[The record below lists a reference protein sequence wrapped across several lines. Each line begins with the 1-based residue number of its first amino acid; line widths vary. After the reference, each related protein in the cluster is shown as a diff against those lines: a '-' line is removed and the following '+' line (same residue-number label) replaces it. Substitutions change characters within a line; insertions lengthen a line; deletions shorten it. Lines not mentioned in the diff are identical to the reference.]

1 MKHRPQRPIST
12 RAGRTEFLKINAA
25 VGGWRDSY
33 HWVLSLSWPRFAL
46 FLLGSYIV
54 INLLFA
60 LLYITGGNCIADMTP
75 GSFPEAFFFSVE
87 TLATVGYGHN
97 YPATVYGHIVVTIE
111 IFLGM
116 IWLAVITG
124 LIFVRFARPTAR
136 IVFSNCLVIGN
147 FDGRL
152 SAMFRVA
159 NLRHT
164 SMAEAE
170 FRLLYSRDERV
181 AEGEEIRRFYELK
194 VYPNRMISFPAALI
208 IRHTIDEQSPLYGA
222 TSESLEKED
231 AFFVASTLSLELVMA
246 ASVQSAQ
253 DYAVEDIRFGERF
266 VDVYT
271 ELPDGRLTVDY
282 GRLHETEPV
291 PTQGGALSEP
301 PPAAI

>member
-1 MKHRPQRPIST
+1 MKHRPRAPIST

-25 VGGWRDSY
+25 SRGWRDSY
-33 HWVLSLSWPRFAL
+33 HWVLCLSWPRFGL
-46 FLLGSYIV
+46 FLLCSYIV

-60 LLYITGGNCIADMTP
+60 ALYVVGRSCIADMTP

-97 YPATVYGHIVVTIE
+97 YPATVYGHIIVTLE

-116 IWLAVITG
+116 IWIAVITG

-136 IVFSNCLVIGN
+136 IVFSNRILIAPH
-147 FDGRL
+147 DGRPSL
-152 SAMFRVA
+152 MFRVA

-170 FRLLYSRDERV
+170 FRILYSRDEQV
-181 AEGEEIRRFYELK
+181 LEGEEIRRFYELK
-194 VYPNRMISFPAALI
+194 VYPRRMVSFPAALV
-208 IRHTIDEQSPLYGA
+208 IRHTIDEQSPLFGI
-222 TSESLEKED
+222 TPERLEKED
-231 AFFVASTLSLELVMA
+231 AFFVASTVALELVMA

-253 DYAVEDIRFGERF
+253 DYAVEDVRFGERF

-271 ELPDGRLTVDY
+271 ELEGGRLTVDY

-291 PTQGGALSEP
+291 PAMP
-301 PPAAI
+301 

>member
-1 MKHRPQRPIST
+1 MAMRHRPRAPIST

-25 VGGWRDSY
+25 SRGWRDSY

-46 FLLGSYIV
+46 FLFASYLV

-60 LLYITGGNCIADMTP
+60 TLYVLGPNCIADLTP

-97 YPATVYGHIVVTIE
+97 YPATLYGHFIVTIE

-136 IVFSNCLVIGN
+136 ILFSNCLAIAPH
-147 FDGRL
+147 DGRL
-152 SAMFRVA
+152 SLMFRVA

-170 FRLLYSRDERV
+170 FRILYSRDERV
-181 AEGEEIRRFYELK
+181 AEGEDVRRFYDLK
-194 VYPNRMISFPAALI
+194 VYPARMVSFPAALT
-208 IRHTIDEQSPLYGA
+208 IRHTIDEQSPLFGV
-222 TSESLEKED
+222 TPERLLKED
-231 AFFVASTLSLELVMA
+231 AFFIASTVSLELVMA
-246 ASVQSAQ
+246 ASVQSQQ
-253 DYAVEDIRFGERF
+253 DYAPEDIRFGVRF
-266 VDVYT
+266 ADVYT
-271 ELPDGRLTVDY
+271 ELEDGRLTVDY

-291 PTQGGALSEP
+291 PMNSRTSTGP
-301 PPAAI
+301 